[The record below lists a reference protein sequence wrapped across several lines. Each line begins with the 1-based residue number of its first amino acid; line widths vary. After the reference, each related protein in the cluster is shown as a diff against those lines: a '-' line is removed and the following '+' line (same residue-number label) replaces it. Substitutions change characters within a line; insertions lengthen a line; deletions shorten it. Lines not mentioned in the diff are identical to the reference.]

1 MGLTP
6 PYRGTYVNAESASN
20 VIDAEGIINGANSV
34 KGELSSLNDLSASVT
49 RVASQLGPKD
59 LSIDG
64 VGNEEKV
71 NEVTTLISD
80 TASSYEAWLDGIIAN
95 AEAYYNQI
103 QEQYTDDARR
113 RDQIAI
119 QNAQNKNNN

>member
-20 VIDAEGIINGANSV
+20 IIDAEGIISGANSV
-34 KGELSSLNDLSASVT
+34 KGELSDLNDLSSSVT
-49 RVASQLGPKD
+49 RAASQLGPKD

-64 VGNEEKV
+64 VGPEEKV
-71 NEVTTLISD
+71 TEVTTLISD
-80 TASSYEAWLDGIIAN
+80 TASSYEAGLDGIIAN

-103 QEQYTDDARR
+103 QEQYNEDAKR

-119 QNAQNKNNN
+119 QNAQNKNRN

>member
-20 VIDAEGIINGANSV
+20 IIDAEGIISGANSV
-34 KGELSSLNDLSASVT
+34 KGELSGLNDLSSSVT
-49 RVASQLGPKD
+49 RAASQLGPKD

-80 TASSYEAWLDGIIAN
+80 TASSYEAGLNGIIAN

-103 QEQYTDDARR
+103 QEQYNEDAKR

-119 QNAQNKNNN
+119 NNARNKNK

>member
-1 MGLTP
+1 MGLTL

-80 TASSYEAWLDGIIAN
+80 TASSYESGLDGIIAN

-103 QEQYTDDARR
+103 QEQYNDDARR